1 MVGRLKLLLG
11 SRIHLASQASRRA
24 HARRRKRESEMS
36 QSKYKLATGFP
47 VIALTYSE
55 YVHLQFARQ
64 RQPGDWIEWPS
75 MGRDTRQMLSHLLDV
90 EKVRFIGQRNDGA
103 IRIIVKEPGNAFPGA
118 GARRPDRL
126 TGRELHL
133 VRGLCRRSECCT

>member
-1 MVGRLKLLLG
+1 
-11 SRIHLASQASRRA
+11 
-24 HARRRKRESEMS
+24 MS
-36 QSKYKLATGFP
+36 QLKYKLATGFP
-47 VIALTYSE
+47 VISLTYSE

-103 IRIIVKEPGNAFPGA
+103 IRIITLLRQGEKEALHPLSTIGILQAHGL
-118 GARRPDRL
+118 ARRFI
-126 TGRELHL
+126 TFAMT
-133 VRGLCRRSECCT
+133 SAI